1 MLPLAFKLDALP
13 VLVVGAGAVGV
24 RKATQL
30 LDAGAKVTILSEVFT
45 APLPEGVAQV
55 IERRYRRGDLRG
67 FWLVV
72 SATGHSEVN
81 DAIVDEAREEGI
93 WLNVVDD
100 PERSSFYFMALHRQG
115 EVTVAV
121 STEGA
126 APALAQEIRTLVAAR
141 LPNNLSDVAATLRQ
155 ERSAVHERGDSSEGV
170 DWRTRIRELLGPDS
184 TRLLVEAENTRK
196 G

>member
-121 STEGA
+121 TTEGA

-155 ERSAVHERGDSSEGV
+155 ERSAVHERGDSTEGV
-170 DWRTRIRELLGPDS
+170 DWRTRIHELLGPDS